1 LPRKII
7 CSVYLNED
15 EKEKANALS
24 EERGITLSDLFKSVL
39 YRKIPKT
46 PSQVKV
52 KAILKLGEV
61 RNQIEELME
70 YIPLEQQKKF
80 KDFSKVLEEVEEEI
94 ELCP

>member
-1 LPRKII
+1 
-7 CSVYLNED
+7 
-15 EKEKANALS
+15 
-24 EERGITLSDLFKSVL
+24 
-39 YRKIPKT
+39 
-46 PSQVKV
+46 V